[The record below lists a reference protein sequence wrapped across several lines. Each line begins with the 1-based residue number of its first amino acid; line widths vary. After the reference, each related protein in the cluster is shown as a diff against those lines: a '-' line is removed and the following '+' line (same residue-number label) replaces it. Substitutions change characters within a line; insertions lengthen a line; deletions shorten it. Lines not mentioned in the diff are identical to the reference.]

1 MDLICVRGA
10 VYFTPGLRVLMRV
23 CWRDHFNLVVCAL
36 RRTPCGPRRRRRR
49 QKMIL
54 LYVCTQSSCG
64 WMYSVLWLMRPAATR
79 QKRAL
84 LEGTLGDNCRLAREL
99 NDARPAL
106 SGNTHTLQ
114 GIIPSSPA

>member
-1 MDLICVRGA
+1 
-10 VYFTPGLRVLMRV
+10 
-23 CWRDHFNLVVCAL
+23 
-36 RRTPCGPRRRRRR
+36 
-49 QKMIL
+49 MIL
-54 LYVCTQSSCG
+54 LYVHTYVRNLRVDGC
-64 WMYSVLWLMRPAATR
+64 VLWLMRPAATR